1 MILEFENEE
10 YIMVRERVLS
20 ILTDLDK
27 YKAEFMADKMGLVAT
42 LHSLLGNAYLELND
56 LNLALKHH
64 LEDLRI
70 GEERSGLYSF
80 FVCAF
85 FVFICTFQE

>member
-1 MILEFENEE
+1 
-10 YIMVRERVLS
+10 MVRERVLS

-56 LNLALKHH
+56 LDLALKHH
-64 LEDLRI
+64 PVSYTHLTLPT
-70 GEERSGLYSF
+70 SSY
-80 FVCAF
+80 V
-85 FVFICTFQE
+85 